1 MAENQ
6 EEGSTRGGGRSRTRR
21 IRCWNCDKAFVT
33 HADMPCPGC
42 GAHNRVRR
50 RVSVGQRIL
59 LAFLWADAAITL
71 GTVVYLV
78 ASCG

>member
-1 MAENQ
+1 
-6 EEGSTRGGGRSRTRR
+6 
-21 IRCWNCDKAFVT
+21 
-33 HADMPCPGC
+33 
-42 GAHNRVRR
+42 
-50 RVSVGQRIL
+50 VGQRIL